1 MNNSKGFTLIELM
14 IVMAIIAILAG
25 VAYPSYQSYITRS
38 NRTEGITLL
47 NDAAARQ
54 ERFFSQNN
62 AYATTAA
69 QLGLAS
75 ANSAHNLYQLQINL
89 PGAGQYVLTAAPI
102 NSQLAADTACRSLT
116 LDQAG
121 TRGVTGSTAVND
133 CWR

>member
-14 IVMAIIAILAG
+14 IVVAIIAILAG
-25 VAYPSYQSYITRS
+25 VAYPSYSNYITRS
-38 NRTEGITLL
+38 NRTEGMTLL

-62 AYATTAA
+62 VYATTAA

-75 ANSAHNLYQLQINL
+75 ANSAHNLYQLQIL
-89 PGAGQYVLTAAPI
+89 VPAPGQYTLTAVPI

-116 LDQAG
+116 LDQTG
-121 TRGVTGSTAVND
+121 TRGVTGTTAVND